1 MDSGGVLGIILLAM
15 IAIVIIHALTMPAG
29 R

>member
-1 MDSGGVLGIILLAM
+1 MDSGVVLGIILLAM
-15 IAIVIIHALTMPAG
+15 ITIVIIHALITPAG

>member
-1 MDSGGVLGIILLAM
+1 MDSGVVLGIILLAM
-15 IAIVIIHALTMPAG
+15 ITIVIIHALTTPAC

>member
-1 MDSGGVLGIILLAM
+1 MDSGVVLGIILLAT
-15 IAIVIIHALTMPAG
+15 IAIVIVHALTTPAG